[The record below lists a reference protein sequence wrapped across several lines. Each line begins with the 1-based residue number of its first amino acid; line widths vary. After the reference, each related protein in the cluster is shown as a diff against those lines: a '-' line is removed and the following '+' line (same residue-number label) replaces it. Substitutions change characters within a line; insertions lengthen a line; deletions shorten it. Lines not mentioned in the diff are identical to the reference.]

1 MSKVEI
7 SMEQKK
13 YRVLLAEDDRDIV
26 EFLKLYL
33 ENAGYQVLTA
43 YDGEAA
49 YKLVQTEEIDIG
61 VFDIM
66 MPRMDGFHLIKKTRE
81 TKSFPIIVLSAKQED
96 ADKILGLGMGADDY
110 IGKPFNPL
118 EIVARVSANLRR
130 YYDLNER
137 SPINGTDQSEG
148 NILQVGDL
156 ILNKEQISLTKKGTQ
171 IPLTSTEYK
180 ILLLLMQHP
189 GRVYTKVQIYE
200 YINGEYFENDAN
212 TLMVH
217 IYNLREKIEDDP
229 KKPAYLK
236 TIRGLGYKIEN
247 VK

>member
-1 MSKVEI
+1 
-7 SMEQKK
+7 MEQKK

-49 YKLVQTEEIDIG
+49 YKLVQTEEVDIG

-81 TKSFPIIVLSAKQED
+81 IKSFPIIVLSAKQED

-130 YYDLNER
+130 YYELNGV
-137 SPINGTDQSEG
+137 SPINGTDWSEK
-148 NILQVGDL
+148 NILQVGEL
-156 ILNKEQISLTKKGTQ
+156 ILNKEQISLTKKGTL